1 MMTEDEKQ
9 EIIDRAV
16 EKALLMLPQVVGN
29 LLVSHT
35 AMAKLTEGFYRDHPE
50 FRDNKQ
56 AVASVLEMIEGRS
69 PGMRYED
76 ILKEAVPQIRERI
89 RTIQPL
95 DTTMVSRTPSRH
107 LPPLRVEAGSESPH
121 GEI

>member
-1 MMTEDEKQ
+1 MTENEKQ

-16 EKALLMLPQVVGN
+16 EKALLMLPQVVGS
-29 LLVSHT
+29 LIVSHT
-35 AMAKLTEGFYRDHPE
+35 AMAKLTSEFYRDHPE
-50 FRDNKQ
+50 FRANKE
-56 AVASVLEMIEGRS
+56 AVASVLEMIESRS

-76 ILKEAVPQIRERI
+76 ILKEAVPQIRDRI

-95 DTTMVSRTPSRH
+95 DTTTVSRTPSRH
-107 LPPLRVEAGSESPH
+107 LPLWKDEAGSESPH

>member
-1 MMTEDEKQ
+1 MTEDEKQ

-35 AMAKLTEGFYRDHPE
+35 AMAKLTSEFYRDHPE
-50 FRDNKQ
+50 FRANKE
-56 AVASVLEMIEGRS
+56 AVASVLEMIESRS

-76 ILKEAVPQIRERI
+76 ILKEAVPRIRERLRI
-89 RTIQPL
+89 TQPL

-107 LPPLRVEAGSESPH
+107 LPPLTLSAELEKPH